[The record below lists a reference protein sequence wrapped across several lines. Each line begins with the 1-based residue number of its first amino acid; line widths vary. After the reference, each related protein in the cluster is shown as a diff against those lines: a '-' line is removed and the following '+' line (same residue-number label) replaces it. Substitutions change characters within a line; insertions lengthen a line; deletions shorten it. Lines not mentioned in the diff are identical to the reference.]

1 MHIESLRKP
10 GRGRNRFS
18 ALLGTIVV
26 LGLLLVGPSGAL
38 ALLQAAAT
46 SPSPAQ
52 GHAQVIAQ
60 GDAAMPAN
68 SLAWRVVQDTAE
80 PNETAQPETRAL
92 GFALADANAI
102 VVNNLTLGTQ
112 TRLAPG
118 EASFVGDGETEHRAS
133 LTNGN
138 VSYYRI
144 ALVSADDA
152 NDAGGDQMIFAG
164 DGFSAPD
171 GVRDIDLVRD
181 VLAANEQTQI
191 TGSGSPILVFA
202 TDGTIEVATGGQT
215 TTLNAGDAGQ
225 FSGSLTISA
234 SGGTATFVA
243 GVIGPSVPAPPR
255 FTGTITLGVFA
266 CPADVTA
273 DDLTGAKDST
283 PFESCDLVTKSFS
296 VSLQAPDGDKLSIS
310 DAVKGDKDNA
320 GLYTW
325 QGLAFGD
332 YTIGDP
338 SRLPEGYTDAL
349 LFDADLN
356 AMDNGDIAIS
366 RDNPD
371 IRVNYYLVAAPTAS
385 ITVTVFTCPQD
396 MTPDT
401 LAADSCTP
409 AEGKFAVNVT
419 GAGDLNLTLDDAT
432 KKNDAYTW
440 SGLSLGKDQKAT
452 FKVAETTLPDGFSSY
467 VIVGS
472 QTGQPNAPYETTLS
486 ADQPDADLGIYNFT
500 SRAGGGGSITLT
512 GYICPSAD
520 SSAEDCQANG
530 TVALDGA
537 VITASGGQ
545 QLKAAD
551 ANRDGDAFSWPIVPF
566 DTYTLDGSSIVPSG
580 DTLVS
585 VSGADGP
592 TDNGGYTFEISA
604 TSPTASIAVYLVGQ
618 GNGGGAQP
626 TATVMPTAT
635 AGAGTPTDS
644 DGDGVSDADEA
655 TLGTD
660 PTLVDTDGDCHS
672 DGAEVAAGTNPL
684 DASSFPNGD
693 CDVASQ

>member
-1 MHIESLRKP
+1 M
-10 GRGRNRFS
+10 
-18 ALLGTIVV
+18 LGTIVV
-26 LGLLLVGPSGAL
+26 LGMLLIGPSGAL
-38 ALLQAAAT
+38 ALLQTAAT
-46 SPSPAQ
+46 NPSPAQ
-52 GHAQVIAQ
+52 GHAEVIAQ

-68 SLAWRVVQDTAE
+68 SVAWRVVQDTAE
-80 PNETAQPETRAL
+80 PNDTAQPETRAL
-92 GFALADANAI
+92 GFALADADAI

-118 EASFVGDGETEHRAS
+118 EASFVGDGQVEHRAS
-133 LTNGN
+133 LTDGN

-152 NDAGGDQMIFAG
+152 NDAGGDQLIFAG

-181 VLAANEQTQI
+181 VLASDEQTQI
-191 TGSGSPILVFA
+191 SGSGSPILVFA
-202 TDGTIEVATGGQT
+202 TDGTIDVATGGQT

-234 SGGTATFVA
+234 SGGTVNFVA
-243 GVIGPSVPAPPR
+243 GVIGPAVPPPPR
-255 FTGTITLGVFA
+255 FSGTITLGVFA
-266 CPADVTA
+266 CPADVSA
-273 DDLTGAKDST
+273 EDLTGAKDSS
-283 PFESCDLVTKSFS
+283 PFESCDPVTKSFS
-296 VSLQAPDGDKLSIS
+296 VSLQTPDGDKLSLS
-310 DAVKGDKDNA
+310 DAVKGDKDDA

-332 YTIGDP
+332 YTLGNP
-338 SRLPEGYTDAL
+338 SRMPEGYTDAL

-356 AMDNGDIAIS
+356 AMDNGDITIS

-371 IRVNYYLVAAPTAS
+371 VRVNYYLITAPTAS
-385 ITVTVFTCPQD
+385 ITIRVFTCPQD

-401 LAADSCTP
+401 FAADSCTP
-409 AEGKFAVNVT
+409 AEGDFAVNVT

-432 KKNDAYTW
+432 KKNDAYIW

-452 FKVAETTLPDGFSSY
+452 FKVAETTLPDGYSSY

-472 QTGQPNAPYETTLS
+472 QTGKPNTAYETILS
-486 ADQPDADLGIYNFT
+486 AGQPDAVLGIYNFT
-500 SRAGGGGSITLT
+500 SRAGGGGSISLT
-512 GYICPSAD
+512 GYVCPSAD

-530 TVALDGA
+530 TVALDDA

-545 QLKAAD
+545 QLTAAD
-551 ANRDGDAFSWPIVPF
+551 ANRDGDTFTWPIVPF

-580 DTLVS
+580 YTLGS

-592 TDNGGYTFEISA
+592 TNNGDYTFEISA
-604 TSPTASIAVYLVGQ
+604 TAPTASIAVYLVGE

-626 TATVMPTAT
+626 TATVGPTAT
-635 AGAGTPTDS
+635 TGPGTPVDT

-655 TLGTD
+655 TIGTD
-660 PTLVDTDGDCHS
+660 PTIVDTDGDCHS

-684 DASSFPNGD
+684 DANSLPDGD